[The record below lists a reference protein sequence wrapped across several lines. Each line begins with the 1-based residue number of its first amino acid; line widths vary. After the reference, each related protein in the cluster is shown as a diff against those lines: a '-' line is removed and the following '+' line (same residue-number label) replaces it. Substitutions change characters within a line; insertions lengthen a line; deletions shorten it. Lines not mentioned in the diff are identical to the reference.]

1 MYLII
6 AALPSM
12 LIQHLA
18 YLQNASIYVI
28 FMQFTNLA
36 KHKGINVHNLIKI
49 KQSLNLYVL
58 QNSLKKVK
66 YYTLIQLNLGY
77 QLILHIC
84 IWSEY
89 VVRIHTNNEN
99 LRQNGKSG
107 LLNQYAYFWMYILF
121 STVLQKYL
129 KVKLTIKLRSQI
141 HM

>member
-49 KQSLNLYVL
+49 KQTLNLYVL

-77 QLILHIC
+77 QLIRKTIC

-89 VVRIHTNNEN
+89 VVRIHTNNEH

-107 LLNQYAYFWMYILF
+107 LTSMLTFGCTYFFQRYF
-121 STVLQKYL
+121 KNT
-129 KVKLTIKLRSQI
+129 
-141 HM
+141 

>member
-6 AALPSM
+6 VALPSM

-49 KQSLNLYVL
+49 KQTLNLYVL

-66 YYTLIQLNLGY
+66 Y
-77 QLILHIC
+77 
-84 IWSEY
+84 
-89 VVRIHTNNEN
+89 IHVNT
-99 LRQNGKSG
+99 
-107 LLNQYAYFWMYILF
+107 
-121 STVLQKYL
+121 
-129 KVKLTIKLRSQI
+129 VKLRVSTDKKN
-141 HM
+141 